1 MIDVKNSLI
10 FFMKAVKYLIKQ
22 NQGKLNTLHI
32 INDIICSVISFAASY
47 YISKYLFNND
57 ILFWLNEN
65 IVAFVCIIAVTALM
79 QILCNKLCDLY
90 RSYRSS
96 RFVFE
101 VTNIIKSGIAM
112 FVILMTAAITTS
124 TLFVFQIAIILYF
137 FIYSMI
143 AVLYRFLLRRI
154 LRLVRSKGY
163 NKKYIVLL
171 GINDCTQNLINKI
184 RLSPDLGYEIA
195 GYFDSSVHDLNGI
208 AYLGD
213 FKSVSR
219 FFEKCPTDEA
229 IIMLSDKEQKRT
241 EQMVAL
247 CETWGI
253 KFSIIP
259 NIFSTFSSR
268 IYISSFNG
276 MPVLSMRKVPL
287 DNAFNSFIK
296 RVFDIIIAS
305 VMLIVLSPLMAVVAI
320 IIKATSPGH
329 IIFKQE
335 RVGLGRKPF
344 IMYKFRS
351 MREDTEGDLSMTEKN
366 DPRCTKIGHFIRK
379 YSIDELPQLFNVLKG
394 DMSLVGPRPEISFY
408 VEQFRKSVPLYMVKH
423 YVKPGMTGWAQVNGL
438 RGNDTSIEERIKYDI
453 YYIEHWSVA
462 FDIKILFETLFK
474 GIFSKN
480 AH

>member
-1 MIDVKNSLI
+1 
-10 FFMKAVKYLIKQ
+10 MKAVRCLIKQ

-32 INDIICSVISFAASY
+32 INDIICSVISIVASY
-47 YISKYLFNND
+47 YISKYFFNND
-57 ILFWLNEN
+57 ILSVPYISTAF
-65 IVAFVCIIAVTALM
+65 FVCIAAFTALL
-79 QILCNKLCDLY
+79 QILCNKVCDLY
-90 RSYRSS
+90 RSYRST
-96 RFVFE
+96 RFIFE
-101 VTNIIKSGIAM
+101 VTNILKSGIVM
-112 FVILMTAAITTS
+112 FIILITASIATS
-124 TLFVFQIAIILYF
+124 TLFVFQIAIIFYF
-137 FIYSMI
+137 FIDSVVSI
-143 AVLYRFLLRRI
+143 LYRFVRRKTLRF
-154 LRLVRSKGY
+154 VRSKGY
-163 NKKYIVLL
+163 NKKYIVFL
-171 GINDCTQNLINKI
+171 GINDCTETLIKKI
-184 RLSPDLGYEIA
+184 RSSPDLGYEIA
-195 GYFDSSVHDLNGI
+195 GYFDDAVHELNGLD
-208 AYLGD
+208 YLGG

-219 FFEKCPTDEA
+219 YFEECKIDEA
-229 IIMLSDKEQKRT
+229 IIMLPDKEQKLT
-241 EQMVAL
+241 EQMVSL
-247 CETWGI
+247 CENWGI

-268 IYISSFNG
+268 IYISSFDG

-296 RVFDIIIAS
+296 RLFDIVIAS
-305 VMLIVLSPLMAVVAI
+305 VMLIVLSPLMAVVAV

-351 MREDTEGDLSMTEKN
+351 MREDTEDDLSMTEKN
-366 DPRCTKIGHFIRK
+366 DPRCTKIGRFIRK

-394 DMSLVGPRPEISFY
+394 DMSLVGPRPEIPFY
-408 VEQFRKSVPLYMVKH
+408 VRQFRKSVPLYMVKH

-438 RGNDTSIEERIKYDI
+438 RGNNTSIEERIKYDI

-462 FDIKILFETLFK
+462 FDIKILFQTLFK

>member
-1 MIDVKNSLI
+1 
-10 FFMKAVKYLIKQ
+10 
-22 NQGKLNTLHI
+22 
-32 INDIICSVISFAASY
+32 
-47 YISKYLFNND
+47 
-57 ILFWLNEN
+57 
-65 IVAFVCIIAVTALM
+65 
-79 QILCNKLCDLY
+79 
-90 RSYRSS
+90 
-96 RFVFE
+96 
-101 VTNIIKSGIAM
+101 
-112 FVILMTAAITTS
+112 
-124 TLFVFQIAIILYF
+124 
-137 FIYSMI
+137 
-143 AVLYRFLLRRI
+143 
-154 LRLVRSKGY
+154 
-163 NKKYIVLL
+163 
-171 GINDCTQNLINKI
+171 
-184 RLSPDLGYEIA
+184 
-195 GYFDSSVHDLNGI
+195 VHDLNGI

-268 IYISSFNG
+268 IYISSFDG
-276 MPVLSMRKVPL
+276 MPVLSMRRVPL
-287 DNAFNSFIK
+287 DNAFNSFVK
-296 RVFDIIIAS
+296 RLFDIVISLI
-305 VMLIVLSPLMAVVAI
+305 MLIVLSPLMAVVAI

-329 IIFKQE
+329 VIFKQE
-335 RVGLGRKPF
+335 RIGLGRKPF
-344 IMYKFRS
+344 VMYKFRS
-351 MREDTEGDLSMTEKN
+351 MREDSESDLSMTEEN

-379 YSIDELPQLFNVLKG
+379 YSIDELPQLVNVLKG
-394 DMSLVGPRPEISFY
+394 DMSLVGPRPEIPFY
-408 VEQFRKSVPLYMVKH
+408 VKQFRKSVPLYMVKH

-474 GIFSKN
+474 GIFSRN